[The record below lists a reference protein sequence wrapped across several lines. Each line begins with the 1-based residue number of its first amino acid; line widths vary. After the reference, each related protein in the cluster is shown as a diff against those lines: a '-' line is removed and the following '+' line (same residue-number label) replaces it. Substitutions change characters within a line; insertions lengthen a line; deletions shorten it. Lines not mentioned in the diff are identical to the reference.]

1 MRTCQDCSYGPIGL
15 LGGESNYQYAPNPL
29 TWIDPFGLAKCPT
42 LTRGANGEILSAKA
56 SVSKA
61 ELKTGSATNQSSRDY
76 ARSLGNQTDD
86 AGHILGN
93 VLGRQGGKGNV
104 FPQLPAINRGEYR
117 TFENEV
123 RKYINKNGTVDIDW
137 SFVYNNGG
145 TRPTEIIYNVSQNG
159 KTVLYSVFGN

>member
-1 MRTCQDCSYGPIGL
+1 M
-15 LGGESNYQYAPNPL
+15 
-29 TWIDPFGLAKCPT
+29 
-42 LTRGANGEILSAKA
+42 SAKA

-145 TRPTEIIYNVSQNG
+145 TRPTKIIYNVSQNG